1 MVLLID
7 NYDSFVYNLARY
19 VRELGEAPLVRR
31 NDAMTVDDILELAPS
46 HVIISPGPC
55 SPVEAGISTD
65 LVRKVGPSIPVL
77 GVCLGH
83 QCIGAAYGG
92 EIVRAGRPMHG
103 KTSRIHHRGTDLF
116 TGLPNPFLASRYHSL
131 VISPASVPRE
141 LEVTATS
148 EDGEIM
154 AVKHATHPVFGVQ
167 FHPESVLTEH
177 GYRMLDHFLHGV
189 PAAARE
195 LPQAADHA
203 RAARPRESAS
213 LAADPPPV
221 DLVR

>member
-1 MVLLID
+1 MILLID

-19 VRELGEAPLVRR
+19 VRELGEVPLVRR

-55 SPVEAGISTD
+55 SPMEAGISTD
-65 LVRKVGPSIPVL
+65 VVRRVGPSIPVL

-131 VISPASVPRE
+131 VISPASVPGE

-189 PAAARE
+189 PAAPRE
-195 LPQAADHA
+195 LPPAADHA
-203 RAARPRESAS
+203 LVARSRESPS
-213 LAADPPPV
+213 LATDPPPV